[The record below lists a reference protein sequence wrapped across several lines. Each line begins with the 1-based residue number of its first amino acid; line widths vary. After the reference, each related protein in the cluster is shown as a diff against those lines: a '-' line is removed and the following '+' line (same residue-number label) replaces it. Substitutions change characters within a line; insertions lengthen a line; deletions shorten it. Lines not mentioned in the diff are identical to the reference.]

1 MISYFENLLKYRTVL
16 AIVGPTASG
25 KTKASIELS
34 KLINIEVISADSRQV
49 FKYLNIG
56 TAKPTSDELNAV
68 KTYFIDYLEPDSYI
82 SAGRFAKE
90 AQIIIEQIF
99 KKNKLP
105 VVVGG
110 TGLYI
115 QALCE
120 GIFEDKIDENQRK
133 IISDKL
139 SSELELRGIDFLYEK
154 LKFVDKVSAEKYSD
168 KNPRRILRALEYYEI
183 KGIPFSEAQKK
194 FMKKSDF
201 NVCYFGIE
209 FPRNELYERINRRTE
224 IMWSMGLVEEV
235 KEILK
240 KGYSANLNSLNT
252 VGYKETIAFLRG
264 EMNEIEAIEKIKQNT
279 RRYAKRQMTWFRKNS
294 KIKWLSGDEKSIAE
308 LILQNLINI

>member
-56 TAKPTSDELNAV
+56 TAKPTADELNAV

-120 GIFEDKIDENQRK
+120 GIFEDK
-133 IISDKL
+133 
-139 SSELELRGIDFLYEK
+139 
-154 LKFVDKVSAEKYSD
+154 
-168 KNPRRILRALEYYEI
+168 
-183 KGIPFSEAQKK
+183 
-194 FMKKSDF
+194 
-201 NVCYFGIE
+201 
-209 FPRNELYERINRRTE
+209 
-224 IMWSMGLVEEV
+224 
-235 KEILK
+235 
-240 KGYSANLNSLNT
+240 
-252 VGYKETIAFLRG
+252 
-264 EMNEIEAIEKIKQNT
+264 
-279 RRYAKRQMTWFRKNS
+279 
-294 KIKWLSGDEKSIAE
+294 
-308 LILQNLINI
+308 